1 MFEEFPVARKPPP
14 DPALLEFLSAR
25 KALKISPDCADAYL
39 RLSQEAA
46 KTPAEALGLLAE
58 GTAAGERAPGPAA
71 QSVRARPLG
80 GGALEWV
87 RARA

>member
-46 KTPAEALGLLAE
+46 KTPAEAPAS
-58 GTAAGERAPGPAA
+58 AAGNKHYRK
-71 QSVRARPLG
+71 LW
-80 GGALEWV
+80 GAGRWV
-87 RARA
+87 CCQISK